1 MSGGVG
7 GEGQDILFSP
17 IPIWNDSSW
26 RLAVCAQDNL
36 LAPVLRFGDKIL
48 YSLKGF
54 VFLNDPSRRF

>member
-1 MSGGVG
+1 MVTP
-7 GEGQDILFSP
+7 FVF
-17 IPIWNDSSW
+17 WNDSFW